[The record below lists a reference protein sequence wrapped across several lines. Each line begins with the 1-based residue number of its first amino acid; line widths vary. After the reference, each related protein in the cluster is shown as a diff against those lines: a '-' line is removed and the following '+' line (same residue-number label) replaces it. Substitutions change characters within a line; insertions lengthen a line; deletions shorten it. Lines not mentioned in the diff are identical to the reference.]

1 MRDATLETALASLTQ
16 LSAAASRQMREEDS
30 RDALH
35 GYTLAQMQALKSGVD
50 RTIAKLEAATEMDL
64 GAFADMGLEDLLH
77 ETRTGSRMLAVGIA
91 TCKEFRGIRGGPI
104 RLPQHLHLFCSAD
117 IINELPIEELEEL
130 LELCHNQTLAAKEP
144 VTAVVCPQ
152 FIQYWR
158 SNPTAYTTPVTK
170 DEWPAKCQG
179 GCGGCDHAGRCDFR
193 MYAVRSVPCPT
204 NPYGNC
210 LVAGNT
216 WPVRCP
222 SCKKDH
228 TGAPVPLKR
237 SSGPEPTLSL
247 PEAYLS
253 ATAGDDSAVSV
264 AKLKVVCAAVAS
276 ELEILQT
283 SREDKAAERELKKE
297 LAADIESTVANV
309 LVPSLKKHILRVGVG
324 KGRVQPNELDALLST
339 CELSLAE
346 EAHHDLDEIG
356 DRVVAERT
364 QRSMERSGKDQFD
377 DVEYARGSLR
387 SPRDRTAVTGAR
399 TRSATRFRPD
409 A

>member
-1 MRDATLETALASLTQ
+1 MVEATLGTALESLSQ
-16 LSAAASRQMREEDS
+16 LGAAASRQMREEDS

-35 GYTLAQMQALKSGVD
+35 GYTLAQMQALKAGVD
-50 RTIAKLEAATEMDL
+50 RTIAKLEAASVMDL
-64 GAFADMGLEDLLH
+64 GAFADMGLEDILH
-77 ETRTGSRMLAVGIA
+77 ETRTGSRLLAVGIA
-91 TCKEFRGIRGGPI
+91 TCKEFRGSCGGPI
-104 RLPQHLHLFCSAD
+104 TLPQHLHLFCSD
-117 IINELPIEELEEL
+117 ELIELPIEELEVL
-130 LELCHNQTLAAKEP
+130 LKLCRNQTLASKEP
-144 VTAVVCPQ
+144 ITAIVCPQ

-158 SNPTAYTTPVTK
+158 SNPTAYMTPVTK

-179 GCGGCDHAGRCDFR
+179 GCGGCNHAGQYDFR

-210 LVAGNT
+210 PVAGPT

-222 SCKKDH
+222 NCKKDH

-237 SSGPEPTLSL
+237 PSGPEPTLSL
-247 PEAYLS
+247 PEADLG
-253 ATAGDDSAVSV
+253 ATAGPDSAVSV
-264 AKLKVVCAAVAS
+264 AKLKMVCAAVTS
-276 ELEILQT
+276 ELEILQS

-297 LAADIESTVANV
+297 LAAAIESAVANV

-324 KGRVQPNELDALLST
+324 KGRVPPIELDALLST

-399 TRSATRFRPD
+399 TRSATRFQPD
-409 A
+409 N